1 MTNILFLMTD
11 QQRWDTIDSNSG
23 WVKTP
28 NLDRIAQEGV
38 CFDNCITTTP
48 ICMPARLTLA
58 TGQYP
63 HNNHVWT
70 NVNHTMS
77 ADADNWMRE
86 IKSSV
91 IAPASSARRIY
102 IPMGRTICVQWS
114 PSCMPG
120 VWMISMKSVAHRRV
134 GWA

>member
-11 QQRWDTIDSNSG
+11 QQRWDAIGSSGG

-38 CFDNCITTTP
+38 RFDNCITTTP

-77 ADADNWMRE
+77 AEADNWMRE
-86 IKSSV
+86 IKKLSYRTSLFGKTHLYPHGQKRYAQNG
-91 IAPASSARRIY
+91 APGACLGS
-102 IPMGRTICVQWS
+102 G
-114 PSCMPG
+114 
-120 VWMISMKSVAHRRV
+120 
-134 GWA
+134 